1 MKSSVILHAFVAAVQ
16 AVYPGDIVQYW
27 VDQSAILVN
36 STVVGGLPS
45 PPSARFPAIVHASIY
60 QAALQT
66 SSQSHAGQQ
75 LAVSHAAHD
84 ALAWTFQ
91 GVRLNN
97 QIDAAL
103 RNVLPAIGISQ
114 SSNDYRRLAH
124 IGQEAAARVTA
135 ARSNDGLS
143 NFVDYAVQPA
153 LPGVYQPTPGGRPL
167 PDTPQAQFIRS
178 FGGIEDLTAF
188 RLPAPP
194 TATAR
199 GYDGWV
205 DEIIL
210 LGVQNSTNRTS
221 EQTEIAYFWQ
231 ESSVIGWSR
240 FANAIIGNR
249 LANNVVASARTT
261 SPQCRCWLLIR
272 LMFHPNHWR
281 PVTAIHRE
289 GVWLRSGRNVYDPG
303 FVPLL
308 RPTPSHPDYPST
320 HATFGAAAAAVLKAF
335 NRGDNIPN
343 IGFSSNV
350 TLDARGVITRRFN
363 SIDAAAQENSR
374 SRIYGGIHFTYAG
387 DQGIALGTE
396 VAEATL
402 ALFDEHWDNF

>member
-1 MKSSVILHAFVAAVQ
+1 LCR
-16 AVYPGDIVQYW
+16 

-36 STVVGGLPS
+36 STVVGGLTS

-60 QAALQT
+60 RAALQT
-66 SSQSHAGQQ
+66 SSQSHASQQ

-97 QIDAAL
+97 QVDAAL

-114 SSNDYRRLAH
+114 SSNDYRRLAR

-135 ARSNDGLS
+135 ARSNDGLN
-143 NFVDYAVQPA
+143 NFVDYAVQSA

-194 TATAR
+194 SATAR
-199 GYDGWV
+199 GYDRSV

-210 LGVQNSTNRTS
+210 LGGQNSTNRTA

-231 ESSVIGWSR
+231 ESSV
-240 FANAIIGNR
+240 
-249 LANNVVASARTT
+249 T
-261 SPQCRCWLLIR
+261 
-272 LMFHPNHWR
+272 
-281 PVTAIHRE
+281 
-289 GVWLRSGRNVYDPG
+289 
-303 FVPLL
+303 
-308 RPTPSHPDYPST
+308 
-320 HATFGAAAAAVLKAF
+320 
-335 NRGDNIPN
+335 
-343 IGFSSNV
+343 
-350 TLDARGVITRRFN
+350 
-363 SIDAAAQENSR
+363 
-374 SRIYGGIHFTYAG
+374 
-387 DQGIALGTE
+387 
-396 VAEATL
+396 
-402 ALFDEHWDNF
+402 